1 MLCPKC
7 TNENPSDSKF
17 CKECGTQLIE
27 TAEPDVSFTKT
38 LETPKEEFT
47 RGTVFAERYEIIEEL
62 GRGGMGMVYRAE
74 DRKVKEEIA
83 LKLIKTEIASDEKT
97 IERFKNELRLA
108 RKIRHKNVCQMFD
121 LGEWKGTHFI
131 TMEYISGEDLKSFI
145 RRSKQL
151 SIPAAIAIAEEVC
164 EGLKEAHKLGVIHRD
179 LKSHNI
185 MIDRD
190 GNSRIMDFGIA
201 RILKG
206 KGVTG
211 PGVMIGTP
219 EYMSPEQAEGKKV
232 DESSDL
238 YSLGVIL
245 YEMVTGCLP
254 FGGDNP
260 LSIALKHK
268 SEAPPDP
275 KDINPHIS
283 ENLRQLLLKCLVKD
297 PQKRFRNA
305 EELLKDLKKIEE
317 PEPEPHKKAKSG
329 WKNSIAVL
337 PFKNISADPEQ
348 EYFCE
353 GLSEE
358 LINALTQ
365 IKDLRVVARTS
376 AFSFKDKEIDIR
388 EIGHKLNVETVLEG
402 SVRKSGNRLRITAQ
416 LINIADGYHLWSDRF
431 DRELADVF
439 DIQDEISLAITD
451 KLKLELLKEE
461 QQKLTKRYTEDV
473 DSYNIYLKGLH
484 FRRKLKAGDIDKSIE
499 LFNLAIDRDVN
510 NALAWAG
517 LAYAHMVNCFY
528 GEVSPQDVIP
538 LAQKAVT
545 KALELDD
552 QLAEAYEA
560 RAAISAYLEWDWDN
574 AIKYIKRTIE
584 LKPGYAW
591 AYYHLAHHFL
601 YKGKLEESIR
611 IFQKALEL
619 DPLNI
624 AFNRN
629 LGYAHI
635 FCGDVENAIEILQ
648 STIEMEPEFPATHFW
663 LGYAYMKKA
672 MYAKAIEQMQKE
684 THYRNTYV
692 NSTIGI
698 VYNLMGKK
706 DRARQILNELLEQS
720 RAEDLSQKENVSYY
734 GIATLCFSL
743 EEDDLGFGLLNK
755 AYEAHDTYMYY
766 MKIDFLMDRVRS
778 DPRFIPL
785 LKKMNLD

>member
-7 TNENPSDSKF
+7 RNENPSDSKF
-17 CKECGTQLIE
+17 CKECGKQLIE
-27 TAEPDVSFTKT
+27 TAEPDISFTKT
-38 LETPKEEFT
+38 LETPKEELT
-47 RGTVFAERYEIIEEL
+47 RGNLFAERYEIIEEL

-74 DRKVKEEIA
+74 DRKVNEEIA
-83 LKLIKTEIASDEKT
+83 LKLIKPEIASDAKT
-97 IERFKNELRLA
+97 ILRFKNELRLA
-108 RKIRHKNVCQMFD
+108 RKIRHKNICHMFD
-121 LGEWKGTHFI
+121 MGEWEGAYFI

-145 RRSKQL
+145 RRSRQL
-151 SIPAAIAIAEEVC
+151 SIPAAISIAEEVC
-164 EGLKEAHKLGVIHRD
+164 EGLKEAHGVGVIHRD
-179 LKSHNI
+179 LKSANI

-201 RILKG
+201 RSLEAKG
-206 KGVTG
+206 ITG
-211 PGVMIGTP
+211 HGVMIGTP
-219 EYMSPEQAEGKKV
+219 EYMSPEQAEGRTV
-232 DESSDL
+232 NENSDL

-245 YEMVTGCLP
+245 FEMVTGQLP
-254 FGGDNP
+254 FEGDSP
-260 LSIALKHK
+260 LSIAIKQISK
-268 SEAPPDP
+268 APPNP
-275 KDINPHIS
+275 KEINPHIS
-283 ENLRQLLLKCLVKD
+283 DSLRLLILKCLEKD
-297 PQKRFRNA
+297 PQKRYGNVG
-305 EELLKDLKKIEE
+305 ELLSDLKKIEE
-317 PEPEPHKKAKSG
+317 PEPEPHKRAKSE

-337 PFKNISADPEQ
+337 PFKNMSADPEQ

-416 LINIADGYHLWSDRF
+416 LINVIDGYHLWSDRF
-431 DRELADVF
+431 DRDLADIF

-451 KLKLELLKEE
+451 KLKLELLGEE
-461 QQKLTKRYTEDV
+461 KQKLTKRYTENA

-484 FRRKLKAGDIDKSIE
+484 LRRRFKTGDIEKSIE

-528 GEVSPQDVIP
+528 GDFSPQDVIP

-552 QLAEAYEA
+552 QLAEAWEA
-560 RAAISAYLEWDWDN
+560 RAAISAYLEWDWKN
-574 AIKYIKRTIE
+574 ATMHIKRATE

-591 AYYHLAHHFL
+591 GYFHLAHLIL
-601 YKGKLEESIR
+601 YKGNVDESIR

-619 DPLNI
+619 DPLNT

-629 LGYAHI
+629 IGYAYI
-635 FCGDVENAIEILQ
+635 FSGDLETAIETLQ
-648 STIEMEPEFPATHFW
+648 RTIEMDPDFPATHFW
-663 LGYAYMKKA
+663 LGYAYMKKV
-672 MYAKAIEQMQKE
+672 MYEKALEELEKE
-684 THYRNTYV
+684 EHYHKVYV
-692 NSTIGI
+692 HSYIGI
-698 VYNLMGKK
+698 VQNLMGNRDKAVEILEKYKK
-706 DRARQILNELLEQS
+706 QFKDS
-720 RAEDLSQKENVSYY
+720 KFPQKEKISYY
-734 GIATLCFSL
+734 GLAVLCISL
-743 EEDDLGFGLLNK
+743 EEDDLGFDLLEK
-755 AYEAHDTYMYY
+755 GYEVRDPHMPYIKNEY
-766 MKIDFLMDRVRS
+766 LMDRVCS
-778 DPRFIPL
+778 DPRFISL